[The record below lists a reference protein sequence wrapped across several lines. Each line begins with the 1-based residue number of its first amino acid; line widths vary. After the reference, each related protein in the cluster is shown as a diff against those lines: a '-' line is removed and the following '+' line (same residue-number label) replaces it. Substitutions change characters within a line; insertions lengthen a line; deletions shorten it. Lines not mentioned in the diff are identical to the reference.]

1 MYRMQEEVSRLRA
14 LAASCREVAR
24 VIRYRPDQ
32 EVAQAQA
39 RHYEDAADRLEQ
51 AMPPPHAEREGLR
64 VG

>member
-39 RHYEDAADRLEQ
+39 RHYEDA
-51 AMPPPHAEREGLR
+51 EGPGR
-64 VG
+64 RCMSDAP